1 MNVYE
6 FIVIDGRL
14 LEISECPKVYAHG
27 ATEAHKVGE
36 LFKQGQSIEEIKKQ
50 FCSYCCGK
58 LPCGCSNPSPQG
70 GGDKE

>member
-1 MNVYE
+1 MNIYE

-27 ATEAHKVGE
+27 ASNAKKVGE
-36 LFKQGQSIEEIKKQ
+36 LFDLGVPIRDIKKH

-58 LPCGCSNPSPQG
+58 LPCGCDNPSPQG
-70 GGDKE
+70 